1 MTAEVEKF
9 RKDLQVLKETAQ
21 QVQKDFESCGL
32 DIDFSVPMFREEIL
46 PYEELLN
53 RVKSQVEKSMKMQE
67 GAFHNLLYRI
77 DIPEKNF
84 VQLKSTSNDFIH
96 DVSRLILEREF
107 MKVVTRRYYKP

>member
-21 QVQKDFESCGL
+21 QVQKDFETCGL
-32 DIDFSVPMFREEIL
+32 GISFSENEIL
-46 PYEELLN
+46 LYEELLS
-53 RVKSQVEKSMKMQE
+53 RVKQQVEKSMKMQE

-84 VQLKSTSNDFIH
+84 VQLKTTSNDFIH
-96 DVSRLILEREF
+96 DLSRLILEREF
-107 MKVVTRRYYKP
+107 MKVVTRRLFKAD